1 MTGTST
7 LTGALPSFNSRDGA
21 IDRTDG
27 VASFTLQTG
36 FNSRDGAIDRGSL
49 NLNLCIPLIVSIPEM
64 VRLIGAV
71 KSAFV
76 VFAFQFQFQR
86 WCD

>member
-64 VRLIGAV
+64 VRLIV
-71 KSAFV
+71 YSV
-76 VFAFQFQFQR
+76 VNAIANRATFQFQR